1 MLDSKNKIQ
10 NMKLTLSI
18 YFKDSSRD
26 IIYKKKL
33 KIKKT
38 KQKKK
43 KERKK
48 KNKREERRYC

>member
-43 KERKK
+43 KRKK
-48 KNKREERRYC
+48 EKK

>member
-1 MLDSKNKIQ
+1 
-10 NMKLTLSI
+10 MKLTLSI

-26 IIYKKKL
+26 IIHKKKL

-48 KNKREERRYC
+48 EKNKREERRYC